1 MDAIAA
7 AAGVSKTTVH
17 RALRNASRISPT
29 TRQRILDVADR
40 LGYRPNR
47 LAQSLR
53 ARRSGTFGVV
63 VLGITGSF
71 YANVLDGLESAAQE
85 QKHSILLACS
95 HEQPRREKE
104 LIELFLEKQV
114 DGIIVAPAD
123 PEENRDYYRR
133 LLEERVHIVFI
144 DRFIPGLNIPSVST
158 HNERGGYLAGKHL
171 ATLGRKK
178 VGFLTSGAREHR
190 STSVQD
196 RLRGCNRA
204 LQEAGLAP
212 AIVIGADAP
221 DAPPHEQSAYHAT
234 IRFVSEGGSLDG
246 LFAVNDECAYRA
258 VKALVD
264 SGLCVPED
272 VSVVGFDD
280 QLVSAYFSPP
290 LTTVRQPMRAIGEE
304 AIHCLFDL
312 MAHEGHVQ
320 PAKPILLEPRL
331 VVRQSCGA
339 MGLGRFTP
347 EG

>member
-17 RALRNASRISPT
+17 RALRNASRISPA
-29 TRQRILDVADR
+29 TRQRILDVASR
-40 LGYRPNR
+40 MGYRPNR

-85 QKHSILLACS
+85 RKHSILLACS
-95 HEQPRREKE
+95 HEQPQREKE

-123 PEENRDYYRR
+123 PEENRDYFLR
-133 LLEERVHIVFI
+133 LIKERVRIVFI
-144 DRFIPGLNIPSVST
+144 DRYMPGLDIPCVST
-158 HNERGGYLAGKHL
+158 NNELGGYLAGKHL
-171 ATLGRKK
+171 VSLGREKIC
-178 VGFLTSGAREHR
+178 FLTSGAREHK

-204 LQEAGLAP
+204 LQEAGLPP
-212 AIVIGADAP
+212 AKIAGP
-221 DAPPHEQSAYHAT
+221 NPPGTPTHEQTAYHAMMH
-234 IRFVSEGGSLDG
+234 FLMEGGELDG
-246 LFAVNDECAYRA
+246 LFAVNDECAYRGI
-258 VKALVD
+258 KALLD
-264 SGLCVPED
+264 FGLRVPKD

-280 QLVSAYFSPP
+280 QLVSAYFTPP
-290 LTTVRQPMRAIGEE
+290 LTTIRQPMRAIGEE
-304 AIHCLFDL
+304 AVHCLFEL
-312 MAHEGHVQ
+312 MAHEGQMHPVG
-320 PAKPILLEPRL
+320 PILLEPTL

-339 MGLGRFTP
+339 A
-347 EG
+347 

>member
-7 AAGVSKTTVH
+7 VAGVSKTTVH
-17 RALRNASRISPT
+17 RALRNANRISPA
-29 TRQRILDVADR
+29 TRQRVLDAANR

-53 ARRSGTFGVV
+53 ARRSSTFGVV

-85 QKHSILLACS
+85 RKHSILLACS
-95 HEQPRREKE
+95 HEQPQREKE

-123 PEENRDYYRR
+123 PEENRAYYRR
-133 LLEERVHIVFI
+133 LIEERVRIVFI
-144 DRFIPGLNIPSVST
+144 DRYIPGLNIPCVST
-158 HNERGGYLAGKHL
+158 NNELGGYLAGKHL
-171 ATLGRKK
+171 TGLGRKNIC
-178 VGFLTSGAREHR
+178 FLTSGIREHKT
-190 STSVQD
+190 TSVQE

-204 LQEAGLAP
+204 LQEAGLPP
-212 AIVIGADAP
+212 ARVAGP
-221 DAPPHEQSAYHAT
+221 YLPSTSPHEQTAYHAMMH
-234 IRFVSEGGSLDG
+234 FLLKGGNIDG
-246 LFAVNDECAYRA
+246 LFAVNDECAYRGI
-258 VKALVD
+258 KALLD
-264 SGLCVPED
+264 FGLRVPED

-304 AIHCLFDL
+304 AVHCLFEL
-312 MAHEGHVQ
+312 MAHEGQ
-320 PAKPILLEPRL
+320 MQSIEPILLEPTL

-339 MGLGRFTP
+339 SRSHS
-347 EG
+347 E